1 MFSIS
6 ETPGFF
12 STSPTDIMY
21 LFFEKFLLA
30 WHIVLELRLLLL
42 PDDLLYVAS

>member
-1 MFSIS
+1 MFSIA

-12 STSPTDIMY
+12 STSPNDIMY
-21 LFFEKFLLA
+21 LFFEKAFLA
-30 WHIVLELRLLLL
+30 CHIVLELHSLLL